1 MVYFPFFKACASIFQ
16 PTQNL
21 YIFGMTEY
29 ESMRKEKIAISL
41 DKPLLEMVDSTID
54 NVKVSSRSQAISIL
68 LQHALEKQYI
78 TQAVVLLR
86 TSHIPLLFQESG
98 GKLVLEK
105 QIHFL
110 QENGIEDVYF
120 ITGNHYQLETVQSH
134 FRKKD
139 IRFHLILEK
148 EQKGNIP
155 ALQLLQSELRSNFV
169 LLNGDTLNIFP
180 LKKMIHFHLRTDK
193 VVTIGL
199 TISSSKGYNT
209 VELEGD
215 QIVAYKKNVGHAS
228 SVIDAGIYVCK
239 PTLFSYFSKGT
250 VLERDVLPK
259 LCAGHH
265 AQGYFTYGEYV
276 HLGV

>member
-1 MVYFPFFKACASIFQ
+1 
-16 PTQNL
+16 
-21 YIFGMTEY
+21 MTKY
-29 ESMRKEKIAISL
+29 ETMRKEKIAISL
-41 DKPLLEMVDSTID
+41 DKSLLEMVDSTID
-54 NVKVSSRSQAISIL
+54 NVRVSSRSQAISIL

-78 TQAVVLLR
+78 TQVVVLLR
-86 TSHIPLLFQESG
+86 TSHISLLFREIG

-105 QIHFL
+105 QIQFL

-155 ALQLLQSELRSNFV
+155 ALQLLQSELCSNFV
-169 LLNGDTLNIFP
+169 LLNGDTLNIFS
-180 LKKMIHFHLRTDK
+180 LKKMIHFHLRTNK
-193 VVTIGL
+193 VVTLGL
-199 TISSSKGYNT
+199 TISSSSKGYNT

-239 PTLFSYFSKGT
+239 PTLFSYLGKGT

-259 LCAGHH
+259 LCAAHH
-265 AQGYFTYGEYV
+265 TQGYFTYGEYV